1 VGLGQQ
7 LEAWPAW
14 VMLAG
19 GVFLILRR

>member
-1 VGLGQQ
+1 